1 MGFSTA
7 KSVEV
12 GIVFHCKICR
22 SGYSLFCRLVFHS
35 KSVEM
40 GIVCNLYTYSSTI
53 VTKLS
58 KIARQGQL
66 YLSKICRY
74 GYKFGKKICM
84 GGWVFSFPVRT
95 PRPFPGL
102 VYPQLKWANKR
113 TGKFLINDQP
123 VRSAE
128 LFQRSDFTDLF
139 SEMQTL

>member
-1 MGFSTA
+1 MAHSSVICLPMHLKPWGGGHFICRPAGDVRTIWVGFSTA

-84 GGWVFSFPVRT
+84 GGWVFSFPVLT
-95 PRPFPGL
+95 PPSLSGTSAPPRGL
-102 VYPQLKWANKR
+102 KL
-113 TGKFLINDQP
+113 
-123 VRSAE
+123 
-128 LFQRSDFTDLF
+128 
-139 SEMQTL
+139 